1 MSPASRASH
10 GNEILTG
17 MGKNRERVR
26 FSPRP
31 GHRDRPRE
39 AAIHCGRTYHAVRR
53 DGFQDYYA
61 VKSHLAVAR
70 RLVAGCGNTCAAMWR
85 GDAARRGTLW
95 GGTAKDA
102 ERSPALTPS
111 AEGGERP
118 SCAGSVLPCLLREG
132 RACRGRAH
140 VGLVRTP
147 RAEGGAGT
155 SRADTPRIN
164 PARRNCSE
172 VKARGVMR
180 EGRACRGRTRAGFV
194 RTPRAEFP
202 PSSCVRFQC
211 VIKSRPWP
219 EPSSPKAPSPRQSNS
234 VGRKVRKVLA
244 AKFAKPLGPLRH
256 LLQKYHV
263 SLPNRSIDEL
273 AV

>member
-1 MSPASRASH
+1 MRPNVSRRA
-10 GNEILTG
+10 
-17 MGKNRERVR
+17 
-26 FSPRP
+26 
-31 GHRDRPRE
+31 
-39 AAIHCGRTYHAVRR
+39 
-53 DGFQDYYA
+53 
-61 VKSHLAVAR
+61 AR
-70 RLVAGCGNTCAAMWR
+70 RLLRLLRGEISSCGGAASRGGVREYVR
-85 GDAARRGTLW
+85 GDVTRRCSMSRDAVGRHGEGRGTP
-95 GGTAKDA
+95 
-102 ERSPALTPS
+102 PALTPS

-172 VKARGVMR
+172 VKPRGVMR
-180 EGRACRGRTRAGFV
+180 EGRACRGRAHVGLV
-194 RTPRAEFP
+194 RTPCAEFP

-219 EPSSPKAPSPRQSNS
+219 EPSSPKVSSPRQSNS
-234 VGRKVRKVLA
+234 VGRKVRKVWA
-244 AKFAKPLGPLRH
+244 AKFAKPLVPLRH
-256 LLQKYHV
+256 LWKKCHV
-263 SLPNRSIDEL
+263 SLPDRSIDEL

>member
-1 MSPASRASH
+1 MRPNVSRRA
-10 GNEILTG
+10 
-17 MGKNRERVR
+17 
-26 FSPRP
+26 
-31 GHRDRPRE
+31 
-39 AAIHCGRTYHAVRR
+39 
-53 DGFQDYYA
+53 
-61 VKSHLAVAR
+61 AR
-70 RLVAGCGNTCAAMWR
+70 RLPRLLRGEISSCGGAASRGGVREYVR

-118 SCAGSVLPCLLREG
+118 SYAGPMLPCLLREG
-132 RACRGRAH
+132 RACRGRTRA
-140 VGLVRTP
+140 GPVRTP

-172 VKARGVMR
+172 VKSRGVMR
-180 EGRACRGRTRAGFV
+180 EGRACRGRAHVGPV
-194 RTPRAEFP
+194 RTPCAEFP

-211 VIKSRPWP
+211 VIKPRPWP
-219 EPSSPKAPSPRQSNS
+219 EPSSPKVSSPRQSNS
-234 VGRKVRKVLA
+234 VGRKVCKAFRAFASFV
-244 AKFAKPLGPLRH
+244 AKM
-256 LLQKYHV
+256 HV
-263 SLPNRSIDEL
+263 SLPDRSIDEL